1 MHSGVIWLMRKL
13 NLMSDQSKTTPE
25 FRVVPMAGHGQ
36 ELSDLVRLTSDGF
49 RLIQVGEHAYTLR
62 RDKAAS
68 DV

>member
-1 MHSGVIWLMRKL
+1 
-13 NLMSDQSKTTPE
+13 MSDQSKTTPE

-36 ELSDLVRLTSDGF
+36 ELSELVRLTSDGF

-62 RDKAAS
+62 RDKAAT